1 MRYLIVG
8 SGMRGIC
15 DCLAI
20 LKKDP
25 SASVYLV
32 DTAEKFGGAVSGL
45 AVEGFAVD
53 PGVHLFDSI
62 PRDFADFLDGI
73 AAGGMKEIA
82 VKSASTF
89 NGVKTDG
96 FSLPDLSTLSPEVK
110 AKIKAELLDDCL
122 VNRKVDDSLNGLFQ
136 ERFGSTVSDVYSAIY
151 RHIYS
156 IQSLEVSRDAVHSTS
171 LHRLKFDTDEEMI
184 DLKNR
189 SARLDNA
196 LAARRASR
204 DTSSESSV
212 TVYPSD
218 GRGMAGLN
226 QDIQRWLA
234 EAGVKICLG
243 VSISAVEKVG
253 SVESK
258 VILSDDQTI
267 TVDRIIWSANNFE
280 FISNLCDQRH
290 SSLSEHMH
298 YAPMV
303 LAVLVGEES
312 AFSDY
317 TYMQNFDVERV
328 TFRSASAGS
337 YSNQIV
343 GGKTFITCECPA
355 SVGSTYW
362 NNHDLLKEDLTKDL
376 LESGFIKSDRDI
388 TAHFFNAPR
397 TFFAPKREFAEHF
410 EPLAER
416 AWADFGIFVKDPRV
430 FFRREMI
437 ADSQKLAESG
447 FDRCA

>member
-1 MRYLIVG
+1 MRLPRYLEEG
-8 SGMRGIC
+8 
-15 DCLAI
+15 
-20 LKKDP
+20 P

-110 AKIKAELLDDCL
+110 AKIKAELLDDSL

-258 VILSDDQTI
+258 VICLTTKQLQLIESFGAQI
-267 TVDRIIWSANNFE
+267 T
-280 FISNLCDQRH
+280 SNLFLICVIKDIRH
-290 SSLSEHMH
+290 YLNTCITHRWFWLYWSVKK
-298 YAPMV
+298 V
-303 LAVLVGEES
+303 L
-312 AFSDY
+312 FS
-317 TYMQNFDVERV
+317 RLH
-328 TFRSASAGS
+328 
-337 YSNQIV
+337 I
-343 GGKTFITCECPA
+343 
-355 SVGSTYW
+355 
-362 NNHDLLKEDLTKDL
+362 H
-376 LESGFIKSDRDI
+376 
-388 TAHFFNAPR
+388 
-397 TFFAPKREFAEHF
+397 AE
-410 EPLAER
+410 L
-416 AWADFGIFVKDPRV
+416 
-430 FFRREMI
+430 
-437 ADSQKLAESG
+437 
-447 FDRCA
+447 